1 MRLATAL
8 VAFIIAPLIG
18 LIAIGTWFS
27 LQTLEAGIEQRK
39 QEESALIARAISQP
53 LSYSLELGR
62 IGAVRESLETAFEFD
77 RVYGAHIFG
86 PDGRLIASAGAG
98 RSEQPPPPE
107 GLPRGEDDRER
118 RGAYERVK
126 GEQVYNYFVPLTGT
140 GGRVLG
146 MLQISRR
153 GAEFGTALARLRIGA
168 VTALIAIGLM
178 VTAIILVAHR
188 RLVGRPIQ
196 DLVAAMQRFAE
207 GERGIRAPSHGPGE
221 IRSLSDGLNNMLGG
235 IETSEAE
242 IDERRRRED
251 MLERDLRHSQKL
263 AAIGALAT
271 GLAHELGTPLSV
283 VDGRA
288 QRLLRLDDE
297 TGSVGREAAAIR
309 AEVARMEGTIRQL
322 MDFAGRNP
330 VRLSPEP
337 LDRLANLAVATLAEA
352 SQPPAATIDIA
363 DDGPAPVVPVDRNRL
378 HHALVNLLNNASQAA
393 GSGGHV
399 LIGWFGDPEPGLYI
413 DDDGPGVP
421 EAMRSR
427 IFEPF
432 YTSKGVAEGTGLG
445 LAVVH
450 GTVEDHG
457 ASIHVSASPI
467 LGGARFEMRF
477 ADAAQA
483 FAENDDERDAD
494 TDPSG

>member
-18 LIAIGTWFS
+18 LLAVAAWFS
-27 LQTLEAGIEQRK
+27 LQTLEADVEQRK

-86 PDGRLIASAGAG
+86 PEGQLIASAGAG
-98 RSEQPPPPE
+98 RSEQPPTPE
-107 GLPRGEDDRER
+107 RLPQGEDERER
-118 RGAYERVK
+118 RGAYERVQ

-153 GAEFGTALARLRIGA
+153 AAEFRIALARLRIGA
-168 VTALIAIGLM
+168 VAALIAIGLI
-178 VTAIILVAHR
+178 VTGIILVAHR

-196 DLVAAMQRFAE
+196 DLVSAMQRFAD
-207 GERGIRAPSHGPGE
+207 GERGIRASANGPGE
-221 IRSLSDGLNNMLGG
+221 IQSLSRGLNNMLAG
-235 IETSEAE
+235 IEGSEAE
-242 IDERRRRED
+242 IEERRRREGV
-251 MLERDLRHSQKL
+251 LEQDLRHSQKL

-288 QRLLRLDDE
+288 QRLLRLSDE
-297 TGSVGREAAAIR
+297 TRRSGREAEAIR
-309 AEVARMEGTIRQL
+309 TEVARMEATIRQL

-337 LDRLANLAVATLAEA
+337 LDRLAQLAVATLAEA
-352 SQPPAATIDIA
+352 SQPPAATIAIA
-363 DDGPAPVVPVDRNRL
+363 DDGEAPVVSVDRNRL
-378 HHALVNLLNNASQAA
+378 HHALVNLLSNASQAA
-393 GSGGHV
+393 GAGGQV
-399 LIGWFGDPEPGLYI
+399 VIGWFSEPHPGIYI

-432 YTSKGVAEGTGLG
+432 YTSKSVAEGTGLG

-457 ASIHVSASPI
+457 ASIRVGDSPT
-467 LGGARFEMRF
+467 LGGARFELQF
-477 ADAAQA
+477 ATAAESI
-483 FAENDDERDAD
+483 AEHDDERNAD
-494 TDPSG
+494 PDPAG